1 VSGGD
6 QFIRLWQ
13 PTLGQSLGGLV
24 CAQPVGAIAFAPD
37 GRTLAAGKDD
47 GGLVLLQTATP
58 EVVQREITS
67 AGGTDAGTDLRA
79 ETEYLRFRA
88 RRNLASFLA
97 REGEPSSEK
106 EWLEIHIAEL
116 EKLIKHQ
123 PERLN
128 LQTEQVKALLQ
139 LAQLQGD
146 DHSARERLAS
156 RAADHASRMSDAN
169 PSWWFAVELRA
180 AALYHLGYALYRQ
193 QRYNDAR
200 APLLEAL
207 ELYRRLEKTDFDP
220 DRGRAAQMAT
230 TFDLLG
236 KIQRLRKKAGEAVL
250 LFRESI
256 ASHQA
261 VLRTEP
267 LTEDRRAELCNSL
280 GTFLQLAYMHNLVV
294 EDKDPKWWDEA
305 LDTWRFHVQLL
316 EQRVL
321 YAPRDVERRNEL
333 ANWLRMLDQPL
344 CWQGVR
350 DKRISPDEA
359 DDCSRRA
366 VEHFEVCIQL
376 EPNKPRHRGSR
387 WRSTLERGALLVDLK
402 RYPAAEQVFAEVD
415 VHRKAMGEVES
426 NEARTRHELEWA
438 VARAMQS
445 DNLAEASRI
454 LEQALRESRQELAD
468 PGKKEVQQRTHA
480 ILLRTL
486 ARVEL
491 YRKQHAKAFAALTES
506 LSLPADQPMDRLVIG
521 LLLGQCER
529 MVYFDEKLTGKEL
542 VKAVQRYTD
551 KAMETLRE
559 AIKME
564 PALRA
569 RLKKDPDLDGLRQRE
584 DFKKLLKGGSP

>member
-13 PTLGQSLGGLV
+13 PTLGQSLGGLD
-24 CAQPVGAIAFAPD
+24 CAQPVDAIAFAPD
-37 GRTLAAGKDD
+37 GRTLAAGKAD
-47 GGLVLLQTATP
+47 GGLMLLQTATP

-88 RRNLASFLA
+88 RRNLASFLV
-97 REGEPSSEK
+97 REGEPSSQK
-106 EWLEIHIAEL
+106 ERLETHIAEL

-128 LQTEQVKALLQ
+128 LQSEQVKALLQ

-180 AALYHLGYALYRQ
+180 AALYCLGNARFWQ
-193 QRYNDAR
+193 ERYNDAR

-230 TFDLLG
+230 TFHLLG
-236 KIQRLRKKAGEAVL
+236 TIQRFRKKPGEAVP

-267 LTEDRRAELCNSL
+267 LTEERRAELCNSL
-280 GTFLQLAYMHNLVV
+280 GSLLQQAYMHNLFV

-321 YAPRDVERRNEL
+321 YAPRDIERHNDL
-333 ANWLRMLDQPL
+333 AKWLRILYQPL
-344 CWQGVR
+344 CRQAVR

-359 DDCSRRA
+359 DDCYRR
-366 VEHFEVCIQL
+366 VIEQFEVCIQL
-376 EPNKPRHRGSR
+376 EPNKPGHRGSR
-387 WRSTLERGALLVDLK
+387 WRSSLERGALLVDLK
-402 RYPAAEQVFAEVD
+402 RYAAAEQVFAEVD
-415 VHRKAMGEVES
+415 RQLKAIGEVDS
-426 NEARTRHELEWA
+426 DDARKGQELEWS
-438 VARAMQS
+438 VARGVQS
-445 DNLAEASRI
+445 YNLAEASRI
-454 LEQALRESRQELAD
+454 LEQALRESRQELAGT
-468 PGKKEVQQRTHA
+468 GKKEEQQRTHA

-491 YRKQHAKAFAALTES
+491 FRKQHATAFAALTES
-506 LSLPADQPMDRLVIG
+506 LSLPVDQPVDRLVIG
-521 LLLGQCER
+521 QLLGQCER
-529 MVYFDEKLTGKEL
+529 IVYYDEKLTAKE
-542 VKAVQRYTD
+542 VEQAVQRYAD
-551 KAMETLRE
+551 KALETVRE

-584 DFKKLLKGGSP
+584 DFKKLLGSRS